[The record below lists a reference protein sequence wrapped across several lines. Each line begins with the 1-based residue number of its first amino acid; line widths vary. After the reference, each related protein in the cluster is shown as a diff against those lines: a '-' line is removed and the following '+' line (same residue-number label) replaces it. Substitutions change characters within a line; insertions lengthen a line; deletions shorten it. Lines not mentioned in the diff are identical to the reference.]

1 MAQADEHPRPRKIA
15 VVGCGALGSFYGAR
29 LCRAG
34 HEVHFLLRSDYPVVR
49 DQGVEIRSIDGDF
62 HVRPVCA
69 REPRDIGPSDL
80 VLIAL
85 KATANAEFPRLIPP
99 LVGQGTL
106 VVTLQNGL
114 GNEEQ
119 LAALLGPENIL
130 GGRCFVC
137 LNRLAPGVILHTA
150 HGKIVLGEF
159 QRPPLPR
166 TLALAELFRAAE
178 ISCDLTENLAM
189 AHWVKL
195 VWNVPFNGLGVAGC
209 AGYEAVR
216 QGVLT
221 PGQPLGSCLPT
232 DQLLR
237 EPRWERLVCDL
248 MWEIVSIARAKGYA
262 IPDEVVAD
270 QVERTRIMGAYKA
283 SALIDFERRQPLE
296 LAGMFVEPLR
306 QAKLVGV
313 PAPRLE
319 ALCRVLA
326 ALDPHG

>member
-1 MAQADEHPRPRKIA
+1 M
-15 VVGCGALGSFYGAR
+15 VGCGALGSFYGAR

-34 HEVHFLLRSDYPVVR
+34 HKVHFLLRSDYPVVR
-49 DQGVEIRSIDGDF
+49 DQGIEIRSIAGDF
-62 HVRPVCA
+62 LARPMCA
-69 REPRDIGPSDL
+69 RDPREIGPSDL

-85 KATANAEFPRLIPP
+85 KTTANAEFPRLIPP
-99 LVGQGTL
+99 LIGQGTL

-137 LNRLAPGVILHTA
+137 LNRLAPGVVLHTA

-216 QGVLT
+216 QGALT
-221 PGQPLGSCLPT
+221 PGQRLGPCLPT
-232 DQLLR
+232 DQLLQ
-237 EPRWERLVCDL
+237 EPRWENLVREL
-248 MWEIVSIARAKGYA
+248 MQEIVSVARLRGYA
-262 IPDEVVAD
+262 IPDNIVED

-283 SALIDFERRQPLE
+283 STLVDFERRQPIE
-296 LAGMFVEPLR
+296 LASMFLEPLR
-306 QAKLVGV
+306 QARAAGV
-313 PAPRLE
+313 AAPRLE
-319 ALCRVLA
+319 AMCRVLEA
-326 ALDPHG
+326 IDPQDDSSRL